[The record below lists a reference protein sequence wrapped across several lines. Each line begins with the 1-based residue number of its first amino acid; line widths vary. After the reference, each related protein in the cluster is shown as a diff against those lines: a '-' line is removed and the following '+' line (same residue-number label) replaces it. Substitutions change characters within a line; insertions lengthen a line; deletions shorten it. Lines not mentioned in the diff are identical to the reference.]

1 MYAIISYKG
10 RQHRI
15 EPDMTLD
22 VDRVDVEPGESV
34 TLEDNV
40 LMLSDDGKVQ
50 TGAPTV
56 KGANVELEVV
66 EHYRGKKIIS
76 FKMKRRKGYR
86 RKKGHRQEMTRVRVK
101 GISAA

>member
-15 EPDMTLD
+15 EPDMVFD
-22 VDRVDVEPGESV
+22 VDRVAAETGESV
-34 TLEDNV
+34 TLEDAV
-40 LMLSDDGKVQ
+40 LLLNDGMELK
-50 TGAPTV
+50 TGTPTV
-56 KGANVELEVV
+56 QGANVELEIV
-66 EHYRGKKIIS
+66 EHYRAKKIIS

-101 GISAA
+101 DISVA

>member
-15 EPDMTLD
+15 EPDMVLD
-22 VDRVDVEPGESV
+22 VDRVSAEPGDSV
-34 TLEDNV
+34 KLEDAV
-40 LMLSDDGKVQ
+40 LLVNDGLELK
-50 TGAPTV
+50 TGTPTV
-56 KGANVELEVV
+56 EGVNVELEVV
-66 EHYRGKKIIS
+66 EHYRAKKIIS

-101 GISAA
+101 DIKLG